1 MQPQVLNRAYFIM
14 LLWVLLGCTKE
25 NLNDC
30 VRLPGIRAVAVPPSG
45 YEPVNSQD
53 IGAVVFYVFDQ
64 DEKLLDTL
72 SAALNETVLL
82 DYPQAERL
90 RVVGLANANNGD
102 LVADGVL
109 TLQYLR
115 NYLSMPIYEAPS
127 DAFWGEV
134 SILNKRRAGAII
146 SLPLVRVVSSVSVKI
161 RGLKEYR
168 QVDDEDFSL
177 VLSAG
182 YQGVAFHGLPVEGLA
197 GYLLAGTFVSQNP
210 SQYNVSAFRIISS
223 IQGSPVVLKIY
234 HKDVLIDSISADSS
248 GHPLMAYNGK
258 LLEIQISYTA
268 SLFIVIQM
276 HSEWDQENYW
286 KEF

>member
-1 MQPQVLNRAYFIM
+1 M
-14 LLWVLLGCTKE
+14 LLWVLPGCIKE
-25 NLNDC
+25 NLDDC
-30 VRLPGIRAVAVPPSG
+30 VQLPGIRAVAVAPSG

-53 IGAVVFYVFDQ
+53 IGVVVFYVFDQ
-64 DEKLLDTL
+64 DEKWLDTF
-72 SAALNETVLL
+72 SAALHETVLL

-90 RVVGLANANNGD
+90 WVVGLANANNGNP
-102 LVADGVL
+102 VADGVL

-115 NYLSMPIYEAPS
+115 DYLSTPVYEAPS

-134 SILNKRRAGAII
+134 NFLNKRRAGAII
-146 SLPLVRVVSSVSVKI
+146 SLPLMRVVSSVSVKI

-182 YQGVAFHGLPVEGLA
+182 YQGVGFHGQPVEGLA
-197 GYLLAGTFVSQNP
+197 GYLPAGDFVSQTP
-210 SQYNVSAFRIISS
+210 SQYNVPAFRIISS
-223 IQGSPVVLKIY
+223 AQGSPVVLKIY
-234 HKDVLIDSISADSS
+234 HKNVLIDSISVDSS
-248 GHPLMAYNGK
+248 GRPLMAYNGK

-268 SLFIVIQM
+268 SLFIVVQM